1 MARGIE
7 LKRAQAPRAGL
18 VAEIVWQK
26 GWRTGWKMGLVQLLL
41 LGWRRKTH
49 LGMDGKRVPV
59 HNCISSTHTANPGGA
74 GQKPPRVQDAEV

>member
-1 MARGIE
+1 
-7 LKRAQAPRAGL
+7 
-18 VAEIVWQK
+18 
-26 GWRTGWKMGLVQLLL
+26 MGLVQLLL

-59 HNCISSTHTANPGGA
+59 RNCISSTHTAKLGGA